1 MKIILALLIF
11 SAVVLFHELGHFLLA
26 KKNGIEVLEF
36 SLGMGPRLF
45 HIEKGGT
52 VYSVKL
58 FPLGGSCMM
67 AGEDEDDDSPGSFH
81 SAGVWGRFCVIA
93 AGPVFN
99 FILAFLFSL
108 IIIGL
113 VGYMPARIETVEE
126 GSPAYESGLR
136 EGDLITE
143 FDGYH
148 IDISDDL
155 NIYLSA
161 VGMPQEE
168 IQMKVKRDGQ
178 EMNISYEP
186 QYQERY
192 LLGFNRNTME
202 DEPLE
207 VASLIQG
214 LPMEKTG
221 IQPGD
226 RITAVNGTKI
236 ETNADYDHYME
247 EHSLSDQKA
256 VEITYEHH
264 GKEATVSVVPSSY
277 KSVLLGF
284 RYNLSREKGGVLN
297 TVKYSLLEVKYWIR
311 TTILSL
317 KELILGKYSVKDLS
331 GPVGVV
337 NVIGDTYEQSKE
349 EGTFWVWMNMLN
361 MAILLSANLGVMNL
375 LPIPALDG
383 GRLIF
388 ILIEA
393 IFRRP
398 VNRRVEG
405 MVHFAGFMLLM
416 ALMVFVMYN
425 DIMRLL

>member
-1 MKIILALLIF
+1 MKIIFALLIF

-45 HIEKGGT
+45 HTEKGGT
-52 VYSVKL
+52 VYSLKL

-67 AGEDEDDDSPGSFH
+67 AGEDEEDDSPGSFH

-99 FILAFLFSL
+99 FILAFIFSL
-108 IIIGL
+108 VIVGF
-113 VGYMPARIETVEE
+113 VGYTPAKVKTVEQD
-126 GSPAYESGLR
+126 SPAYESGLR

-143 FDGYH
+143 FNGYH

-155 NIYLSA
+155 NIYLNA
-161 VGMPQEE
+161 VGMPQE
-168 IQMKVKRDGQ
+168 QVRMKVKRNGQ
-178 EMNISYEP
+178 EISISYEP
-186 QYQERY
+186 QYQTKY
-192 LLGFNRNTME
+192 LLGFNRSAVK

-207 VASLIQG
+207 ISSLIKG
-214 LPMEKTG
+214 LPMESTG
-221 IQPGD
+221 IQVGD
-226 RITAVNGTKI
+226 RITAINGTKI
-236 ETNADYDHYME
+236 ETSGDYDKYLEAHP
-247 EHSLSDQKA
+247 LSEQKE
-256 VEITYEHH
+256 VEITYEHR
-264 GKEATVSVVPSSY
+264 GKETTVAVVPSSY

-284 RYNLSREKGGVLN
+284 QYNLTREKGGVLT

-337 NVIGDTYEQSKE
+337 NVIGNTYEQSKE

-398 VNRRVEG
+398 VNRKIEG

-416 ALMVFVMYN
+416 VLMVFVMYN

>member
-1 MKIILALLIF
+1 
-11 SAVVLFHELGHFLLA
+11 
-26 KKNGIEVLEF
+26 
-36 SLGMGPRLF
+36 MGPRLF
-45 HIEKGGT
+45 HIQKGGT

-58 FPLGGSCMM
+58 LPLGGSCMM
-67 AGEDEDDDSPGSFH
+67 AGEDEEDDSPGNFH

-113 VGYMPARIETVEE
+113 IGYTPARIESVEQ

-207 VASLIQG
+207 VSSLIQG

-226 RITAVNGTKI
+226 RITAINGTKI
-236 ETNADYDHYME
+236 ETNADYDKYME
-247 EHSLSDQKA
+247 EHPLSDQKE

-284 RYNLSREKGGVLN
+284 QYNLSREKGGVLS
-297 TVKYSLLEVKYWIR
+297 TVKYSLIEVKYWIR

-398 VNRRVEG
+398 VNRKVEG

>member
-1 MKIILALLIF
+1 
-11 SAVVLFHELGHFLLA
+11 
-26 KKNGIEVLEF
+26 
-36 SLGMGPRLF
+36 
-45 HIEKGGT
+45 
-52 VYSVKL
+52 
-58 FPLGGSCMM
+58 MM
-67 AGEDEDDDSPGSFH
+67 AGEDEEDDSPGSFH

-113 VGYMPARIETVEE
+113 IGYTPARIESVEQ

-207 VASLIQG
+207 VSSLIQG

-226 RITAVNGTKI
+226 RITAINGTKI
-236 ETNADYDHYME
+236 ETNADYDKYME
-247 EHSLSDQKA
+247 EHPLSDQKE

-284 RYNLSREKGGVLN
+284 QYNLSREKGGVLS
-297 TVKYSLLEVKYWIR
+297 TVKYSLIEVKYWIR

-398 VNRRVEG
+398 VNRKVEG

>member
-1 MKIILALLIF
+1 
-11 SAVVLFHELGHFLLA
+11 
-26 KKNGIEVLEF
+26 
-36 SLGMGPRLF
+36 
-45 HIEKGGT
+45 
-52 VYSVKL
+52 
-58 FPLGGSCMM
+58 MM

-247 EHSLSDQKA
+247 EHPLSDQKA

-297 TVKYSLLEVKYWIR
+297 TVKYSLFEVKYWIR

-337 NVIGDTYEQSKE
+337 NVIGNTYEQSKE

-361 MAILLSANLGVMNL
+361 MAVLLSANLGVMNL